1 MIDDK
6 TNLKSNRS
14 NLMLKVPPEQNK
26 GESTKEET
34 VPKTSNS
41 AVLRQIQ
48 KKNIKL
54 AKIRSQSNIL
64 DIENGQN
71 EKIQELNTKLQN
83 EIKEKD
89 AIQQEKE
96 EAVKEKYEVIKEK
109 DAIVREKAMLQC
121 EIEELDEIN
130 NKIE

>member
-1 MIDDK
+1 GKFKIPKLPLLQRSLSKGPENTQMIDDK

-71 EKIQELNTKLQN
+71 EKI
-83 EIKEKD
+83 
-89 AIQQEKE
+89 
-96 EAVKEKYEVIKEK
+96 
-109 DAIVREKAMLQC
+109 
-121 EIEELDEIN
+121 
-130 NKIE
+130 

>member
-1 MIDDK
+1 MGGIGLGHQSTRSIDQNNKLNVNRENVNLGVLNGKFKIPKLPLLQRSLSKGPENTQMIDDK

-71 EKIQELNTKLQN
+71 EKI
-83 EIKEKD
+83 
-89 AIQQEKE
+89 
-96 EAVKEKYEVIKEK
+96 
-109 DAIVREKAMLQC
+109 
-121 EIEELDEIN
+121 
-130 NKIE
+130 